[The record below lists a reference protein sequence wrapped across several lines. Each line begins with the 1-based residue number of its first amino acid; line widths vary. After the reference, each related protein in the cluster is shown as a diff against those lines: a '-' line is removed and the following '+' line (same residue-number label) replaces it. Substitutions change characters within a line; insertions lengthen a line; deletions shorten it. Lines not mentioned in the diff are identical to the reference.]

1 MTCGNATVMVG
12 ILWGWFI
19 MPVVVVGRYTSA
31 TADAQWHV
39 LSAVCEAAMQP
50 QAANICNSDSI

>member
-1 MTCGNATVMVG
+1 MVG
-12 ILWGWFI
+12 ILWGWFL

-39 LSAVCEAAMQP
+39 LSAVCEAAIQS
-50 QAANICNSDSI
+50 QAANTCNSGSI